1 MKIEK
6 INENQIRC
14 TIMSDELSSRKI
26 TLDELSY
33 GSEKAK
39 NLFHDMMAQAKH
51 DVGFDANGSPLM
63 IEAIPMR
70 DRLVLNITKVTDPE
84 ELDTRFSSFS
94 NPQAQKSADVHL
106 SGADAILNLIKKAT
120 EAALNIKKN
129 ESGQNNG
136 AASSNNAGEDQNAD
150 NHVASP
156 LLEAFR
162 FMTLDDAILGAKAV
176 DHNLKAKNSLY
187 KFENNAYI
195 LIIHS
200 EGEEPEMF
208 NKTCNIL
215 SEYSSSDH
223 VSDASE
229 NFLREHGYLMIADN
243 AIQKLSQL

>member
-6 INENQIRC
+6 INDNQIRC
-14 TIMSDELSSRKI
+14 TITSEELANRKI

-39 NLFHDMMAQAKH
+39 NLFRDMMAQAKH
-51 DVGFDANGSPLM
+51 EFGFDSNGSPLM

-70 DRLVLNITKVTDPE
+70 DCLVLNITKVTDPE

-94 NPQAQKSADVHL
+94 NPKSQKSADIQL

-129 ESGQNNG
+129 EAGQKNS
-136 AASSNNAGEDQNAD
+136 ASSDTQSGEQSAD
-150 NHVASP
+150 NQVSAP

-162 FMTLDDAILGAKAV
+162 FLSLDDAILGAKAV
-176 DHNLKAKNSLY
+176 SRQLKAKNSLY
-187 KFENNAYI
+187 KFDSNAFII
-195 LIIHS
+195 LIHS
-200 EGEEPEMF
+200 EGEDPEIF

-229 NFLREHGYLMIADN
+229 NYLREHGYLMIADN
-243 AIQKLSQL
+243 AIQKLSQI